1 MMQPQKVTTL
11 CCAYS
16 ILVLLSISLLN
27 LCTST
32 IFRGRISNRVVGQ
45 QYAPLVRHV
54 FSSNDNNLMGM
65 VGPGGKDDSEFTN
78 WSNPSYEAK
87 DLNKLWNERDG
98 LLTIGSSGVS
108 QSHINSLF
116 DLVSQHDIVRVKLA
130 SDKIDPFKVSDAF
143 LTAATLAGRL
153 DLLEVRRRGFMVRR
167 RK

>member
-1 MMQPQKVTTL
+1 MIQPQKVI

-32 IFRGRISNRVVGQ
+32 IFRGRISTRVVGQ
-45 QYAPLVRHV
+45 QHAPLVRHV
-54 FSSNDNNLMGM
+54 FSSNNNLMGM

-143 LTAATLAGRL
+143 LTAATLVGRI

>member
-1 MMQPQKVTTL
+1 MKQPQKVI

-16 ILVLLSISLLN
+16 ILVLLSISLL
-27 LCTST
+27 CTST
-32 IFRGRISNRVVGQ
+32 VFRGRSVCSSRVVGH

-65 VGPGGKDDSEFTN
+65 VGPVEKDDSEFTN
-78 WSNPSYEAK
+78 WSNPSYLAK

-143 LTAATLAGRL
+143 LTAASLAGRI

>member
-1 MMQPQKVTTL
+1 MMQPQKVI

-16 ILVLLSISLLN
+16 ILIVLLSISLL
-27 LCTST
+27 CTSI
-32 IFRGRISNRVVGQ
+32 IFRGGIATRVVGH

-54 FSSNDNNLMGM
+54 FSSNNDNNAMGM

-78 WSNPSYEAK
+78 WSNPSYESK

-130 SDKIDPFKVSDAF
+130 SDKIDPFKVSDTF
-143 LTAATLAGRL
+143 LTSAALAGRI

>member
-1 MMQPQKVTTL
+1 MQPQKVI
-11 CCAYS
+11 CCAYG
-16 ILVLLSISLLN
+16 ILVLLSISLL
-27 LCTST
+27 CTS
-32 IFRGRISNRVVGQ
+32 IICRGRIAIKIVGQ

-54 FSSNDNNLMGM
+54 FSRKDNNAMRM

-130 SDKIDPFKVSDAF
+130 SDKIDPFKVSDEF
-143 LTAATLAGRL
+143 LTAAALAGRI

-167 RK
+167 KK

>member
-1 MMQPQKVTTL
+1 MQPQKVI
-11 CCAYS
+11 CCAYG
-16 ILVLLSISLLN
+16 ILVLLSISLLCN
-27 LCTST
+27 SI
-32 IFRGRISNRVVGQ
+32 IFRGRIATKVVGE
-45 QYAPLVRHV
+45 QYAPLVRYV
-54 FSSNDNNLMGM
+54 FSRKDNNAMRM

-78 WSNPSYEAK
+78 WSNPSYESK

-130 SDKIDPFKVSDAF
+130 SDKIDPFKVSDEF
-143 LTAATLAGRL
+143 LTATALAGRI

-167 RK
+167 KKLV